1 MNRTGLIFSILS
13 SVAVV
18 SLLALLLPSAMVSV
32 SKATNASQ
40 CKTLEEDIEIEFSGD
55 LEGVSMYD
63 LLSHY
68 LENPPAIGSDNPG
81 RMKQF
86 GGC

>member
-13 SVAVV
+13 LVVVV
-18 SLLALLLPSAMVSV
+18 SLLALLLPLAMVSV
-32 SKATNASQ
+32 STATNASQ
-40 CKTLEEDIEIEFSGD
+40 CKTLKEDIEIDFSGN

-68 LENPPAIGSDNPG
+68 LENPPAISSDNLG
-81 RMKQF
+81 RVKQF